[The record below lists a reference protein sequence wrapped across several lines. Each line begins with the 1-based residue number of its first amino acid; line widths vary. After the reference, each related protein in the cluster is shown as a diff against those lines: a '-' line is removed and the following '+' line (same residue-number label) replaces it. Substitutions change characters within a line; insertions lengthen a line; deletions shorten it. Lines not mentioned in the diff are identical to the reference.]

1 MRLGNHDSFAP
12 EGMKGGVAQGLLWQQ
27 ALSAERGEDYRDAL
41 ADFYAI
47 SPLVMRAARCCA
59 CHAGPPTT
67 VVTRQGLID
76 AHCNPALAHE
86 LTWTRFAAPGVTHGY
101 RAADVRQLRRALG
114 MPRDT
119 DVVVGHFPRSAEETV
134 WMDSDRVRGHHVL
147 FSARDHVA
155 GMLITQ
161 DGELVPRVV
170 PVEAL
175 AAAG

>member
-1 MRLGNHDSFAP
+1 
-12 EGMKGGVAQGLLWQQ
+12 
-27 ALSAERGEDYRDAL
+27 
-41 ADFYAI
+41 
-47 SPLVMRAARCCA
+47 
-59 CHAGPPTT
+59 
-67 VVTRQGLID
+67 
-76 AHCNPALAHE
+76 
-86 LTWTRFAAPGVTHGY
+86 
-101 RAADVRQLRRALG
+101 